1 MPRPFLDRGK
11 HVLVEKP
18 LTLTPEVADDLL
30 RRSSRHGAIWYTSY
44 NFRFEPNVVALRHHL
59 RAGAIGRVYRV
70 RMFYG
75 NGTAGNLA
83 GTWRD
88 SRFGVLEDMASHL
101 IDLAGFVFDRF
112 GAEFQVWERRG
123 YELKGVDHCILA
135 TADRSVVIECS
146 FLSWRNRWRIEV
158 IGERGGL
165 EMDGLT
171 KWGESRLTLLRR
183 QLPSGPPEESH
194 EVARRARPHVGG
206 GPGALRADGPRRG
219 NLVPERPLDLADHRG
234 RGRRAPGGVRVT
246 APTGFVGLSH
256 LGIVSSIG
264 WASFGAPVVAVDLES
279 AAVEALRAGTLPIHE
294 PSLPDLFAR
303 ARGHMTFSADLAGL
317 RDCPLVIVARDVPTD
332 DGNSS
337 DPSVVLHLI
346 DAAVPHLQPGA
357 TLAVMSQ
364 VPAGFTRRLA
374 ERIERQRPGLGI
386 RLYYWVETLIFGNA
400 VERYLE
406 PERLI
411 IGCADPSAPF
421 PPELEA
427 GLRRFHCTIL
437 PMAYESAELTKT
449 AINLY
454 LCAAVTYA
462 NTLADLCERL
472 GADWTEM
479 MPALRLDRRIGPAA
493 YIRPGL
499 GIAGGNL
506 ERDMVTLRDLCGAH
520 GVDGAFIEAL
530 LGYNARRPRWVHR
543 SARGASLRR
552 GRAPLG
558 RGLGAGLQE
567 EHALDQELDGDPRDP
582 RAGRPGRRAR
592 LRPGRGGE

>member
-1 MPRPFLDRGK
+1 M
-11 HVLVEKP
+11 
-18 LTLTPEVADDLL
+18 
-30 RRSSRHGAIWYTSY
+30 
-44 NFRFEPNVVALRHHL
+44 
-59 RAGAIGRVYRV
+59 
-70 RMFYG
+70 
-75 NGTAGNLA
+75 
-83 GTWRD
+83 
-88 SRFGVLEDMASHL
+88 
-101 IDLAGFVFDRF
+101 
-112 GAEFQVWERRG
+112 
-123 YELKGVDHCILA
+123 
-135 TADRSVVIECS
+135 
-146 FLSWRNRWRIEV
+146 
-158 IGERGGL
+158 
-165 EMDGLT
+165 
-171 KWGESRLTLLRR
+171 
-183 QLPSGPPEESH
+183 
-194 EVARRARPHVGG
+194 
-206 GPGALRADGPRRG
+206 
-219 NLVPERPLDLADHRG
+219 
-234 RGRRAPGGVRVT
+234 T

-256 LGIVSSIG
+256 LGIISSVG
-264 WASFGAPVVAVDLES
+264 WASFGVPVIAADLDRAAVDT
-279 AAVEALRAGTLPIHE
+279 LRAGTLPVHE
-294 PSLPDLFAR
+294 PSLPELFTR
-303 ARGHMTFSADLAGL
+303 AREHMTFSADFAAL
-317 RDCPLVIVARDVPTD
+317 RACPLVIVARDVPTD

-337 DPSVVLHLI
+337 DASVILRLI

-374 ERIERQRPGLGI
+374 ERIESQRPGLGI

-411 IGCADPSAPF
+411 IGCADVAEPF
-421 PPELEA
+421 PPELEE
-427 GLRRFHCTIL
+427 GLRRFRCPIL

-454 LCAAVTYA
+454 LCATVTYA

-543 SARGASLRR
+543 QLEEHLFGEVAHPSVAVWGLAYKKNTRSTKNSMAIRVIRELGDRANVRAYDPVVGAGEIDLPVKVATDRDEVLAGADCLLVLTDWDEFAVPDPSAIRSMRRSLIIDGVGVVDA
-552 GRAPLG
+552 GRADL
-558 RGLGAGLQE
+558 RGIRLVQM
-567 EHALDQELDGDPRDP
+567 
-582 RAGRPGRRAR
+582 GRPS
-592 LRPGRGGE
+592 RG